1 MAKKEKKQKTAIQKA
16 IKIISI
22 LLIILVIALVA
33 IFTGG
38 YTYINSLIGTMNQE
52 QIDESQIGVSSKSEE
67 NLKNYRNIALL
78 GVDTRKDNYETY
90 NNRSDCII
98 IASINEKNGDI
109 RLISVYRDTYLQ
121 VKEYGKDKLDKITH
135 AYSFGGAQ
143 NTLLALNTNLDL
155 NIKEYVTVNFDAVI
169 EAVDALGGVTINIT
183 NEEIKYINDYIKSL
197 NQLLNRSAKSITK
210 AGQQNLNG
218 IQALAYSR
226 IRYTAG
232 GDYKRTERMR
242 DVLEAMA
249 SKAKNLGIGQLI
261 NLINL
266 LVPKIS
272 TNLSTGDIIS
282 LVPTLINGNF
292 TESMGWP
299 YNTKGVT
306 FDLWYG
312 APVTLESN
320 VVKMH
325 KEIFNDADYE
335 APETVKKISNDIISK
350 TGYKE

>member
-1 MAKKEKKQKTAIQKA
+1 M
-16 IKIISI
+16 
-22 LLIILVIALVA
+22 
-33 IFTGG
+33 
-38 YTYINSLIGTMNQE
+38 
-52 QIDESQIGVSSKSEE
+52 
-67 NLKNYRNIALL
+67 
-78 GVDTRKDNYETY
+78 
-90 NNRSDCII
+90 
-98 IASINEKNGDI
+98 
-109 RLISVYRDTYLQ
+109 
-121 VKEYGKDKLDKITH
+121 
-135 AYSFGGAQ
+135 
-143 NTLLALNTNLDL
+143 DL

-169 EAVDALGGVTINIT
+169 EAVDALGGITINVT

-197 NQLLNRSAKSITK
+197 NQLLNRSAKNITK

-335 APETVKKISNDIISK
+335 VPETVKKISDDIISK

>member
-1 MAKKEKKQKTAIQKA
+1 
-16 IKIISI
+16 
-22 LLIILVIALVA
+22 
-33 IFTGG
+33 
-38 YTYINSLIGTMNQE
+38 MNQE

-98 IASINEKNGDI
+98 IASINEKNGDV

-169 EAVDALGGVTINIT
+169 EAVDALGGVTINVT

-197 NQLLNRSAKSITK
+197 NQLLNRSAKNITK

-226 IRYTAG
+226 IRYTEG

-312 APVTLESN
+312 VPVTLESN
-320 VVKMH
+320 VIKMH
-325 KEIFNDADYE
+325 KEIFNDTDYE
-335 APETVKKISNDIISK
+335 VSETVKKISDEIVSK

>member
-1 MAKKEKKQKTAIQKA
+1 MAKKAKKQKTAIQKA

-22 LLIILVIALVA
+22 LLIILVIALVT
-33 IFTGG
+33 IFAGG

-98 IASINEKNGDI
+98 IASINEKNGDV

-169 EAVDALGGVTINIT
+169 EAVDALGGVTINVT

-197 NQLLNRSAKSITK
+197 NQLLNRSAKNITK

-226 IRYTAG
+226 IRYTEG

-282 LVPTLINGNF
+282 LVPTLINGKF

-320 VVKMH
+320 VMKMH
-325 KEIFNDADYE
+325 KEIFNDVDYE
-335 APETVKKISNDIISK
+335 VPETVKKISNDIISK